1 MNIKKECV
9 FMIKHPSKIIFE
21 NGIPVVI
28 LPNEYEVQKVNRSS
42 VDTFYG
48 GSKVTY
54 DDVVKTILANQNLS
68 NFYKKMAMEVLEKN
82 IYLDSEANLRIY
94 YQNMFG
100 IKVEVLSNEQMQ
112 KKGKGN
118 YALYDSEDNTIY
130 VLEAYADYEL
140 LIQHELNHAFHTLFD
155 KEKGI
160 IISEEKG
167 IALEEA
173 ITEEIIG
180 SNEEYPELRK
190 ILKFLID
197 NVDNFNYHA
206 YNCYGIAA
214 LISELKEKYPSID
227 IDKLIEYMDQITEYN
242 SENNEMIKIC
252 DNLEFIEQCFNIV
265 LANIDRDDISFA
277 FNTFSKLFDNQNSE
291 ILNKYREL
299 YNQRLK
305 QMEIEKK
312 SLKM

>member
-1 MNIKKECV
+1 
-9 FMIKHPSKIIFE
+9 MIKHPAQIIIE

-28 LPNEYEVQKVNRSS
+28 LPNEYEVTKVSRNS
-42 VDTFYG
+42 VDTFYDN
-48 GSKVTY
+48 SKITY
-54 DDVVKTILANQNLS
+54 DDVVKTILSNQSLN
-68 NFYKKMAMEVLEKN
+68 NFYKKMAIEVLEKN
-82 IYLDSEANLRIY
+82 IYLDPNANLRIY
-94 YQNMFG
+94 YQNMLG

-160 IISEEKG
+160 LISEEKG

-197 NVDNFNYHA
+197 NVDNFNYHT
-206 YNCYGIAA
+206 YNSYGISA
-214 LISELKEKYPSID
+214 LITELKEKYPSID

-252 DNLEFIEQCFNIV
+252 DNLEFLRQCFAIV
-265 LANIDRDDISFA
+265 LANIDSDDVSFA
-277 FNTFSKLFDNQNSE
+277 FNTFAKLFDNQNSE

-299 YNQRLK
+299 YNQRLTEMK
-305 QMEIEKK
+305 IDNN

>member
-1 MNIKKECV
+1 
-9 FMIKHPSKIIFE
+9 MIKHPAKIIIE

-28 LPNEYEVQKVNRSS
+28 LPNEYEVTKVSRNS
-42 VDTFYG
+42 VDTFYDN
-48 GSKVTY
+48 SKITY
-54 DDVVKTILANQNLS
+54 DDVVKTILSNQSLN
-68 NFYKKMAMEVLEKN
+68 NFYKKMAIEVLEKN
-82 IYLDSEANLRIY
+82 IYLDPNANLRIY
-94 YQNMFG
+94 YQNMLG

-160 IISEEKG
+160 LISEEKG

-197 NVDNFNYHA
+197 NVDNFNYHT
-206 YNCYGIAA
+206 YNSYGISA
-214 LISELKEKYPSID
+214 LITELKEKYPSID

-252 DNLEFIEQCFNIV
+252 DNLEFLRQCFAIV
-265 LANIDRDDISFA
+265 LANIDSDDVSFA
-277 FNTFSKLFDNQNSE
+277 FNTFAKLFDDQNSE

-299 YNQRLK
+299 YNQRLTEMK
-305 QMEIEKK
+305 IDNN